1 MDEQS
6 KLEKIGPEYRGQDLL
21 GLNELYHRAMRDKMI
36 SPKGGDSALEIGCG
50 AGLWTRVLCMRYQQ
64 VDVVDGSSQLLEQV
78 ALENAGAPATLNTH
92 HALIEDFERAPGRAW
107 QHIYMTY
114 LLEHLVDPVA
124 VLRQIGQWL
133 TPDGVLFVAV
143 PNADSLHR
151 VLAFRMGLIQRADE
165 LSANDHRV
173 GHRRVYTRPLLR
185 EHLQQAGYKITKEL
199 SIGLKPFTLK
209 QMEHLPADVCEAL
222 ATSGDLAPD
231 HGAYLGVQ
239 AGRFSP
245 HPAHLNQLD

>member
-6 KLEKIGPEYRGQDLL
+6 KLEKIGPEYRDQDLL
-21 GLNELYHRAMRDKMI
+21 GLNELYHLAMRDQMI
-36 SPKGGDSALEIGCG
+36 APEGGDSVLEIGCG
-50 AGLWTRVLCMRYQQ
+50 AGLWTRLLCKRYQQ

-78 ALENAGAPATLNTH
+78 ALENADAPATLTTH
-92 HALIEDFERAPGRAW
+92 HALIEDFEPAPDQTW

-114 LLEHLVDPVA
+114 LLEHLADPVA
-124 VLRQIGQWL
+124 VLHRIGQWL
-133 TPDGVLFVAV
+133 APDGILFIAV

-151 VLAFRMGLIQRADE
+151 VLALRMGLIQRTDE

-185 EHLQQAGYKITKEL
+185 AHSHQAGYQITKEL

-209 QMEHLPADVCEAL
+209 QMEHLPAEVGKAL
-222 ATSGDLAPD
+222 AASGDLAPD

-239 AGRFSP
+239 AGGFNP
-245 HPAHLNQLD
+245 QHAPANELE